1 MLKVHVLCTGIRYGN
16 GERIF
21 YDHFQKAWIQSPIQL
36 PILGKGDNL
45 IPTIHIIDLARL
57 VCRIVSDKPDH
68 PYIFAIDRTKKPTQK
83 RIVQA
88 IANGMGTGQASSV
101 EVDTSDP
108 KQAFWRDFLTINL
121 KMKTS
126 SVFKDGQLT
135 PEQEEEEN
143 AEELLNALKFNWHSE
158 KGIIENVNNLNTEF
172 NTFRGLNPVKI
183 FISGPPASGKSHY
196 AKILAKYYNIP
207 HVKVDELIAKAFE
220 LGAKEEDENADSED
234 TLVSDI
240 KTVIEELRDAEVAR
254 IEEER
259 PETDEEP
266 EEIDRESLKIRLPDS
281 ILYRLLKIR
290 LNENA
295 CKNRGYILDGYPRTY
310 TDAQNIFL
318 KPPKTVMNKDG
329 EEEEWEEPELEE
341 GEEKDW
347 SPYLKDED
355 ILPSSCI
362 VLTGEDD
369 FLINRVRELPEDQ
382 IADTHYNQADMV
394 RRLKSYRVA
403 NNSEVAEPS
412 VQELFKQQG
421 V

>member
-1 MLKVHVLCTGIRYGN
+1 
-16 GERIF
+16 
-21 YDHFQKAWIQSPIQL
+21 L

-57 VCRIVSDKPDH
+57 VCRIVNDKPDH
-68 PYIFAIDRTKKPTQK
+68 PYIFAIDKTKKPTQK

-88 IANGMGTGQASSV
+88 IANGMGTGQAASV

-108 KQAFWRDFLTINL
+108 NQAFWRDFLTINL

-158 KGIIENVNNLNTEF
+158 KGIIENVTNLNTEF

-234 TLVSDI
+234 TLVADI
-240 KTVIEELRDAEVAR
+240 KTIIEELRDAEVAR

-310 TDAQNIFL
+310 VDA
-318 KPPKTVMNKDG
+318 
-329 EEEEWEEPELEE
+329 
-341 GEEKDW
+341 
-347 SPYLKDED
+347 
-355 ILPSSCI
+355 
-362 VLTGEDD
+362 
-369 FLINRVRELPEDQ
+369 
-382 IADTHYNQADMV
+382 
-394 RRLKSYRVA
+394 
-403 NNSEVAEPS
+403 
-412 VQELFKQQG
+412 
-421 V
+421 